1 MKTEYRQRLPHIQP
15 VGSAF
20 FVTFSLFGSV
30 PKKKVE
36 ELKERYTLK
45 INQAKLLKD
54 PYFRNLEIFTIRKQ
68 YLFEYDVLLDA
79 INEGPNYLKD
89 ENIRNIITKELFKND
104 GLLYDL
110 TAYCIMSNHVH
121 ILIDT
126 SIQLS
131 DISDDIGLDMK
142 YVSLDIIMKKIK
154 GPTAMYCNKYLNRS
168 GQFWDRESYD
178 IYIRNEK
185 MLDNVCS
192 YILQNPVKAGL
203 VSKWDDFPGNY
214 LMVL

>member
-36 ELKERYTLK
+36 ELKERYTFK

-54 PYFRNLEIFTIRKQ
+54 PFLRNLEIFTIRKQ

-79 INEGPNYLKD
+79 INEGPDYLKD
-89 ENIRNIITKELFKND
+89 DNIRNIITKELFKND

-131 DISDDIGLDMK
+131 DISDDIELEMK
-142 YVSLDIIMKKIK
+142 YVSLDKIMKKIK

-168 GQFWDRESYD
+168 GQFWERESFD

-185 MLDNVCS
+185 MFNNVIS

-203 VSKWDDFPGNY
+203 VKHWDEYSASY
-214 LMVL
+214 LKS